1 MSYVHLEIGY
11 CLYILWCSIN
21 FLGTASSLHYLKMY
35 IKICLWPRIQK
46 CFRYSERIRND
57 LVVSTTKYV
66 MKIVATTVAV
76 EKSVLSLGAALQRST
91 MLTFLVFRNS
101 KGQCGILAKDVSD
114 LVVSHGFALY
124 LEVLPIL

>member
-1 MSYVHLEIGY
+1 VFYKLFGNHVIAPISNIWYIFFLNQLRQGY
-11 CLYILWCSIN
+11 
-21 FLGTASSLHYLKMY
+21 K
-35 IKICLWPRIQK
+35 KI
-46 CFRYSERIRND
+46 FRYSKRIRND
-57 LVVSTTKYV
+57 LVVPTTKYV

-91 MLTFLVFRNS
+91 MLIFIVFRNS